1 MKLPN
6 IENEIMNNTNISR
19 NININFIQSLTM
31 ENIFFSQKSVSVNT
45 NISRNVNIQF
55 YLKSNNGKYIQSEK

>member
-19 NININFIQSLTM
+19 KM
-31 ENIFFSQKSVSVNT
+31 
-45 NISRNVNIQF
+45 NIQF
-55 YLKSNNGKYIQSEK
+55 YLKSNNGKYSVRKV

>member
-19 NININFIQSLTM
+19 NININCIQSLTM
-31 ENIFFSQKSVSVNT
+31 ENIISQKSVSVNT

-55 YLKSNNGKYIQSEK
+55 HLKSNNGKYIQSEK